1 MAEIQTVA
9 NIHPRA
15 ERENS
20 TESRSFLASV
30 GAVGAGFAA
39 SLCCIGPL
47 IFVTFGVGA
56 GLAST
61 FDPFRWLFTALMV
74 VALAFGFYS
83 VYGRKLRSAGA
94 GPGASCELPRSRTRE
109 KALLWSATALAL
121 VFWTFEYWSGV
132 LA

>member
-1 MAEIQTVA
+1 MAEIVTIPDTQ
-9 NIHPRA
+9 PRA
-15 ERENS
+15 EQDAGA
-20 TESRSFLASV
+20 ESRSFLASV

-61 FDPFRWLFTALMV
+61 FAPFRWLFTALMV

-83 VYGRKLRSAGA
+83 VYGQKLRSAGA
-94 GPGASCELPRSRTRE
+94 GAGASCELPRSRTRE
-109 KALLWSATALAL
+109 KVLLWSATALAL